1 MHEFKLAR
9 DHVDAVA
16 RRCGRPHPFDA
27 LEPRKTALVVI
38 DMQNHFMAPGFMN
51 ETPQAR
57 AIVPGVNR
65 LAAGLRAFGGQVV
78 WIQNSTND
86 TWESWSNYHT
96 CLMTSER
103 AKARYASMDE
113 AAKGHELWPE
123 LDVRAADIKTTKK
136 RYSAFIQGSSDIEAR
151 LRALGVDT
159 VMVAGT
165 ATQVCCESTARDA
178 CMLNFKTLMISD
190 ANATWADDLHSAAL
204 TAFYLNFGD
213 VQTIDEALAS
223 LARGGAL
230 AQAAE

>member
-103 AKARYASMDE
+103 A
-113 AAKGHELWPE
+113 
-123 LDVRAADIKTTKK
+123 ADIKTTKK

-204 TAFYLNFGD
+204 TAVYLNFGD